1 MSDYLSIPS
10 HERGSFEFV
19 RCNKCSRNVDKKC
32 GLSGKR
38 ISACKFGDQHRFRVE
53 IYIQGSGNKRIRK
66 TFKTRSYSEFKI
78 QAVNY
83 IQQVKD
89 SGYLTPEDKGELIE
103 SNNVKVILNSH
114 KSTGVENVIPE
125 SAEAAVQGNIR
136 RLNNH
141 TFHSHV
147 QQYLDWM
154 QGVGVASHKRKNYSK
169 EHVEDIAR
177 KLSYFA
183 KSLVEVGVNAMTISI
198 FDIGEKEVEI
208 FHEFLETALNE
219 NDEQR
224 FGKWSYNKAMGVL
237 TQFFK
242 YLIEKKRLDV
252 INPFEDVK
260 RKGIVNNP
268 EIIHLSEFDSLL
280 SMITKKNGRYIKL
293 DRGKAYELNHY
304 QTWLKHAFRL
314 FLETG
319 ERRDGVT
326 QMRWSHV
333 KDNWI
338 DIPNYKINNQ
348 NNRDDITRKAP
359 MTSGLLS
366 LLKELG
372 WEKHRGSEAY
382 IIAPEI
388 ESRSSLNNR
397 LSKAF
402 THFWKLTG
410 SDRLVTLRHLR
421 KTYGT
426 LMYSVFGSKTEAITG
441 QNIDTIIEYYLSKEK
456 ILSLAPKI
464 SLQEIES
471 NKINLFGSGSSEVA

>member
-1 MSDYLSIPS
+1 MSDYLIIPAS
-10 HERGSFEFV
+10 ERGPFEYV
-19 RCNKCSRNVDKKC
+19 RCNKCARNIDKKC

-38 ISACKFGDQHRFRVE
+38 VSSCKYGNQHRFRVV
-53 IYIQGSGNKRIRK
+53 IYVPGSNNVRIPK
-66 TFKTRSYSEFKI
+66 TFKTRNYTEFKG
-78 QAVNY
+78 QALAF
-83 IQQVKD
+83 IEQVKASNYSSFNAD
-89 SGYLTPEDKGELIE
+89 LKESTPVLGVLSTKEDLKSI
-103 SNNVKVILNSH
+103 NTIKTNIPVKSEQYKV
-114 KSTGVENVIPE
+114 K
-125 SAEAAVQGNIR
+125 
-136 RLNNH
+136 RLHNQ

-147 QQYLDWM
+147 QQYLDWL

-183 KSLVEVGVNAMTISI
+183 KSLVEVGVNAMTISV
-198 FDIGEKEVEI
+198 FEIGEKEVEI
-208 FHEFLETALNE
+208 FHEFMETSLNE
-219 NDEQR
+219 KDEQR
-224 FGKWSYNKAMGVL
+224 FGKRSYNKAMGVL

-242 YLIEKKRLDV
+242 YLIEKKRLDI
-252 INPFEDVK
+252 INPFEDVR
-260 RKGIVNNP
+260 RKEIVNNP

-280 SMITKKNGRYIKL
+280 SKINKKNGKYIKF
-293 DRGKAYELNHY
+293 DRGSTYHSNHF
-304 QTWLKHAFRL
+304 QPWLKHAFRL

-333 KDNWI
+333 KDSWI
-338 DIPNYKINNQ
+338 DIPNYKLNNQ
-348 NNRDDITRKAP
+348 NNRDDIIRKAP
-359 MTSGLLS
+359 ITAGLLI

-372 WEKHRGSEAY
+372 LEKNRGLEAY

-388 ESRSSLNNR
+388 KSRNSLNNR

-471 NKINLFGSGSSEVA
+471 SKLSDFGGDLSRAVN